1 LLHPAPGRGA
11 TFSSQLL
18 IFIIMTRE
26 QLIPAVKNEMN
37 PAMLNNAAV
46 YVLAFPLHG
55 GVPVEINR
63 QSITPDKNAQLIFVD
78 LKPGANWAHPCRY
91 ILIDDNGSHSFDSS
105 FPPDINNYRLLL
117 KGSNVE
123 NWMLLTTA
131 EAS

>member
-1 LLHPAPGRGA
+1 M
-11 TFSSQLL
+11 S
-18 IFIIMTRE
+18 MTRE
-26 QLIPAVKNEMN
+26 ELIPAIKSELNSGI
-37 PAMLNNAAV
+37 LNNAAV

-63 QSITPDKNAQLIFVD
+63 QSIVPDKNAQLLFVD

-91 ILIDDNGSHSFDSS
+91 LLIDDNGTRSFDGS

-117 KGSNVE
+117 KGANVE
-123 NWMLLTTA
+123 NWMLLTTS